1 MGESDYFLEVQITI
15 RDEGDFEMK
24 KILNLDSLNKKL
36 LVIFLSLTIIPLIV
50 TVIVIYYAM
59 EQGFTKLIT
68 NQQKEIEHTIQTQ
81 FNKVSEDL
89 LEITSMYRA
98 DENLISALQSGE
110 RDQLLQEVDKIY
122 PRLQA
127 EHRLDL
133 FEFGDTSGVVTLR
146 GHNPEKYGDD
156 KSGLPAIQYALEE
169 QAISGFEFGAS
180 GLSVRAFA
188 PVIHNDVVIG
198 TLQTGVDGSFLRE
211 LNEMLQGVTVDLYD
225 RDGTVVVSSEDGN
238 VGKSI
243 DHMSILSSI
252 EDGETISRSNE
263 ERLNSYIPMY
273 DPTQSEMIGVIGIDQ
288 DISGIHETKQQ
299 IVFIALL
306 ITIGTLLIVL
316 LVSMKFSKTISNP
329 IKQVAGLM
337 AKLSEGNLTVAIGE
351 SDRKDEIGQLTK
363 AMQIMR
369 DTLHDTIKQVTGAS
383 SSVAARS
390 KELTQSAIEVKA
402 GSEQIA
408 ITMQEIAYGA
418 EKQADS
424 VSNLAH
430 TAGIF
435 ATKVQETSEKGK
447 HIQISSTEILGLT
460 NDGSRLMA
468 SSEQQMMKIDGI
480 VQEAVG
486 KMDRLDNQTQEVSKL
501 VSVIQE
507 VAAQTN
513 LLALNAAIEA
523 ARAGEHGKGFAVVAD
538 EVRKLAEQVSVSV
551 TDITDI
557 VTNIQT
563 ESTDVTES
571 LQSGYK
577 EVKQGTHHIKMT
589 SGTFNEINE
598 AVTEM
603 VGSIKVIAENLS
615 GIAGNSQELNS
626 SIDEIAAISE
636 ESAAGVEE
644 TAATSQQASSSMEE
658 VAGGS
663 ERLADLADGLHVLV
677 GRFKL

>member
-1 MGESDYFLEVQITI
+1 MGESDYFLEVQITT
-15 RDEGDFEMK
+15 RDEGDFEMR
-24 KILNLDSLNKKL
+24 KILNMDSLNKKL
-36 LVIFLSLTIIPLIV
+36 LTIFLSLTIIPLIV

-68 NQQKEIEHTIQTQ
+68 NQQKEIEHTIQSQ

-89 LEITSMYRA
+89 LEITSIYRT
-98 DENLISALQSGE
+98 DEKLVSAFQSGD
-110 RDQLLQEVDKIY
+110 RDQLLEEVEKIY

-127 EHRLDL
+127 EHGLDV
-133 FEFGDTSGVVTLR
+133 FEYGDTSGVVSLR
-146 GHNPEKYGDD
+146 GHNPDKHGDD

-188 PVIHNDVVIG
+188 PIIDNDVVIG
-198 TLQTGVDGSFLRE
+198 TLQTGVDGDFLKE
-211 LNEMLQGVTVDLYD
+211 LNEMLQGVTINLYD
-225 RDGTVVVSSEDGN
+225 SDGAVVISSEEENIGEL
-238 VGKSI
+238 I
-243 DHMSILSSI
+243 DDTSILSSV
-252 EDGETISRSNE
+252 ESGETISLSDE
-263 ERLNSYIPMY
+263 ERLHSYIPMF

-288 DISGIHETKQQ
+288 DISIIHETKQQ

-306 ITIGTLLIVL
+306 ITVGTLLIVL
-316 LVSMKFSKTISNP
+316 FVSVAFSKTISNP
-329 IKQVAGLM
+329 IKQIAGLM
-337 AKLSEGNLTVAIGE
+337 GQLSEGNLTVAIGE

-363 AMQIMR
+363 AMQVMKE
-369 DTLHDTIKQVTGAS
+369 TLHETIGQVTDAS
-383 SSVAARS
+383 SSLATQS
-390 KELTQSAIEVKA
+390 EELTQSAVEVKI

-408 ITMQEIAYGA
+408 MTMEEIASGT

-424 VSNLAH
+424 VSTLAH
-430 TAGIF
+430 TMGVF
-435 ATKVQETSEKGK
+435 ATKAQETSEKGA
-447 HIQISSTEILGLT
+447 HIQTSSIEVLDLT
-460 NDGSRLMA
+460 KGGRQLMT
-468 SSEQQMMKIDGI
+468 SSEKQMMKIDEI

-486 KMDRLDNQTQEVSKL
+486 KMGRLDNQTQEISKL

-563 ESTDVTES
+563 ESANVTES
-571 LQSGYK
+571 LQSGYS
-577 EVKQGTHHIKMT
+577 EVEQGTHHIKMT
-589 SGTFNEINE
+589 SGTFDEINE
-598 AVTEM
+598 AMTEM
-603 VGSIKVIAENLS
+603 AGNIKVIAENLS
-615 GIAGNSQELNS
+615 DIAGNSQALNY

-663 ERLADLADGLHVLV
+663 EKLADLADKLHALV